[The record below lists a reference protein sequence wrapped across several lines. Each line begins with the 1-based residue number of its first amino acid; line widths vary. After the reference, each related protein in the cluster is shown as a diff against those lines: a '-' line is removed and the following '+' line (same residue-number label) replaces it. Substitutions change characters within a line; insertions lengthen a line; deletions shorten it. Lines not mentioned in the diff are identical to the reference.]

1 MMRTDTMSSKVFF
14 RQLGILTL
22 LTAVAVVPFQ
32 SLSHF
37 CRSPDPLLG
46 FARVL
51 FPVGG
56 SPVFMGKKLAASE
69 NRNALHPIRHERHF
83 FKMLLSMSVL
93 VVYLKFAAPESK
105 YFILPF
111 LTVYLAF
118 TVFETYFLMKIAK
131 IKPDGKA

>member
-1 MMRTDTMSSKVFF
+1 MRTDTMPSKVFF

-22 LTAVAVVPFQ
+22 LTAVAVVLFNRFPIFADHQ
-32 SLSHF
+32 TLYWA
-37 CRSPDPLLG
+37 LLG
-46 FARVL
+46 FYFLSAAAL
-51 FPVGG
+51 F
-56 SPVFMGKKLAASE
+56 FMGKKLAASE
-69 NRNALHPIRHERHF
+69 NRNAFTQFVMGATF